1 MDIKKNKVIGEE
13 YRIRFLIAL
22 LYYKCGIDC
31 CDIDEYSIKLIK
43 EFIISTNQSITFEF
57 LNNATNEYDY
67 FECLMSLLWKRKDH
81 NDNLSIPKELEKF
94 KEIFIYNDL
103 KKYLHNVIGNQLN
116 IDFSKKDYDYMYLVY
131 FCTNNFLFANQW
143 TEERKEHIYKIFLS
157 NNFNLF
163 F

>member
-67 FECLMSLLWKRKDH
+67 FDCLMSLL
-81 NDNLSIPKELEKF
+81 
-94 KEIFIYNDL
+94 
-103 KKYLHNVIGNQLN
+103 
-116 IDFSKKDYDYMYLVY
+116 
-131 FCTNNFLFANQW
+131 
-143 TEERKEHIYKIFLS
+143 
-157 NNFNLF
+157 
-163 F
+163 